1 MQSGVPTPLRIW
13 GGVAH
18 HEYPSIT
25 LPAMHRITAV
35 LHTHNDG
42 LRLGRCL
49 ETLYPCDGALI
60 IDHGSEDDTLRVAR
74 EYGARVMS
82 ARNLGGAEQ
91 YLQPWNAGW
100 VLCLS
105 PKESLTEALAASLY
119 EWKLEPLSASAATA
133 FSVFLREETSQG
145 WIAHRGA
152 QTRLVPSDWSRWK
165 DFFPVSEGAAPTL
178 DGALLRFWLP

>member
-1 MQSGVPTPLRIW
+1 
-13 GGVAH
+13 
-18 HEYPSIT
+18 
-25 LPAMHRITAV
+25 MHRITAV

-49 ETLYPCDGALI
+49 ETLYPCDQALI

-74 EYGARVMS
+74 EYGARVL
-82 ARNLGGAEQ
+82 RVRTRGGAEK
-91 YLQPWNAGW
+91 YLPHLDASWL
-100 VLCLS
+100 LCLS

-119 EWKLEPLSASAATA
+119 EWKSEPHPSSAATA
-133 FSVFLREETSQG
+133 FSVLLREETSEG
-145 WIAHRGA
+145 WIAHRLA

-165 DFFPVSEGAAPTL
+165 DSFPVSEGGAPTL

>member
-1 MQSGVPTPLRIW
+1 
-13 GGVAH
+13 
-18 HEYPSIT
+18 
-25 LPAMHRITAV
+25 MHRITAV
-35 LHTHNDG
+35 LHTNNDG

-49 ETLYPCDGALI
+49 ETLYPCDDALI

-74 EYGARVMS
+74 EYGARVM
-82 ARNLGGAEQ
+82 RVGLGGAEQ
-91 YLQPWNAGW
+91 YLQHLNAGW

-119 EWKLEPLSASAATA
+119 EWKCEPHSPSAATA

-145 WIAHRGA
+145 WIAHPVA
-152 QTRLVPSDWSRWK
+152 QTRLVPFGWSRWK
-165 DFFPVSEGAAPTL
+165 DLFPAREASAPAL

>member
-1 MQSGVPTPLRIW
+1 
-13 GGVAH
+13 
-18 HEYPSIT
+18 
-25 LPAMHRITAV
+25 MHRITAV

-49 ETLYPCDGALI
+49 ETLYPCDEALI
-60 IDHGSEDDTLRVAR
+60 VDHGSEDDTVRIAR
-74 EYGARVMS
+74 DYGARVI
-82 ARNLGGAEQ
+82 RVRDFGGAER
-91 YLQPWNAGW
+91 YPEHLNAGW
-100 VLCLS
+100 VLCVS

-119 EWKLEPLSASAATA
+119 EWKSEPHPPSAATA

-145 WIAHRGA
+145 WIAHRVA

-165 DFFPVSEGAAPTL
+165 DLFPVSEGSTPAL

>member
-1 MQSGVPTPLRIW
+1 
-13 GGVAH
+13 
-18 HEYPSIT
+18 
-25 LPAMHRITAV
+25 MHRITAV

-49 ETLYPCDGALI
+49 ETLYPCDEAWI
-60 IDHGSEDDTLRVAR
+60 IDHGSEDDTVRVAR
-74 EYGARVMS
+74 EYGARVMMVRS
-82 ARNLGGAEQ
+82 PGDAEQ
-91 YLQPWNAGW
+91 YLRHLNAGW

-119 EWKLEPLSASAATA
+119 EWKSEPHSPLAATA

-145 WIAHRGA
+145 WIAHRVA
-152 QTRLVPSDWSRWK
+152 QTRLVPSHWSLWK
-165 DFFPVSEGAAPTL
+165 DFFPVSAGSSAAL